1 MAEIIENVLDF
12 TKGEGYN
19 IISFPDGEKHLQLTK
34 AVNKEPLKI
43 IYRFANSDDVFIFM
57 QLVDI
62 LQRMEVSV
70 SELFIPY
77 LMTMRCDRV
86 FSMDRPFSLKVLAN
100 IINTMKADKVI
111 ILEPHSDK
119 CLELINNSEA
129 LMNEIQHHQA
139 TLQTILCYPDAG
151 AKKRYFNMFKH
162 HLTPITCK
170 KVRDINTGNL
180 LNFDIEDKGSYRKGD
195 QIVVVDDLCDG
206 GGTFLGIH
214 SILKKLEPSSCSL
227 WVTHAVQKAGIE
239 KVAAVYDRVYITNS
253 YCDWDKENLP
263 KNVIVHKINF

>member
-1 MAEIIENVLDF
+1 MSEITENILDF

-43 IYRFANSDDVFIFM
+43 VYRFANSDDVFIFM

-70 SELFIPY
+70 SELYIPY

-86 FSMDRPFSLKVLAN
+86 FSLDRPFSLKVLAN
-100 IINTMKADKVI
+100 VINLMKADKVI

-129 LMNEIQHHQA
+129 LMSEVEIDDKKTQ
-139 TLQTILCYPDAG
+139 ICYPDTG
-151 AKKRYFNMFKH
+151 AKKRYFNIFKH
-162 HLTPITCK
+162 NSTPITCK
-170 KVRDINTGNL
+170 KVRDVNTGNL
-180 LNFDIEDKGSYRKGD
+180 LKFDIEDKGNYRKGD
-195 QIVVVDDLCDG
+195 KIIVVDDLCDG

-214 SILKKLEPSSCSL
+214 NILKELEPTSCSL

-239 KVAAVYDRVYITNS
+239 KVAAVYDKVYITDS
-253 YCDWDKENLP
+253 YKDWSKEELP
-263 KNVIVHKINF
+263 ENVVVKHI

>member
-1 MAEIIENVLDF
+1 MSEITENILDF

-34 AVNKEPLKI
+34 TVNKEPLKI
-43 IYRFANSDDVFIFM
+43 VYRFANSDDVFIFM

-70 SELFIPY
+70 SELYIPY

-86 FSMDRPFSLKVLAN
+86 FSIDRPFSLKVLAN
-100 IINTMKADKVI
+100 VINLLKADKVI

-129 LMNEIQHHQA
+129 LMSKVEIDDKKM
-139 TLQTILCYPDAG
+139 QTVLCYPDSG
-151 AKKRYFNMFKH
+151 AKKRYFSIFKPYF
-162 HLTPITCK
+162 TPITCK
-170 KVRDINTGNL
+170 KVRDVNTGNL
-180 LNFDIEDKGSYRKGD
+180 LKFDIEDKGNYRKGD
-195 QIVVVDDLCDG
+195 KIVVVDDLCDG

-214 SILKKLEPSSCSL
+214 NILKELEPSSCSL

-239 KVAAVYDRVYITNS
+239 KVAAVYDKVYITDS
-253 YCDWDKENLP
+253 YKDWSKEELP
-263 KNVIVHKINF
+263 ENVVVKHI

>member
-1 MAEIIENVLDF
+1 
-12 TKGEGYN
+12 
-19 IISFPDGEKHLQLTK
+19 
-34 AVNKEPLKI
+34 
-43 IYRFANSDDVFIFM
+43 M

-100 IINTMKADKVI
+100 VINLMKANKVI

-129 LMNEIQHHQA
+129 LMIKVEIDDKTQR
-139 TLQTILCYPDAG
+139 CYPDAG
-151 AKKRYFNMFKH
+151 AKKRYLNIFKH

-170 KVRDINTGNL
+170 KVRDVNTGNL
-180 LNFDIEDKGSYRKGD
+180 LKFDIEDKGNYRKGD
-195 QIVVVDDLCDG
+195 KIIVVDDLCDG

-214 SILKKLEPSSCSL
+214 NILKELEPTSCSL

-239 KVAAVYDRVYITNS
+239 KVAAVYDKVYITDS
-253 YCDWDKENLP
+253 YKDWSKEELP
-263 KNVIVHKINF
+263 ENVVVKHI

>member
-1 MAEIIENVLDF
+1 MSEISENILDF

-43 IYRFANSDDVFIFM
+43 VYRFANSDDVFIFM

-70 SELFIPY
+70 SELYIPY

-86 FSMDRPFSLKVLAN
+86 FSLDRPFSLKVLVN
-100 IINTMKADKVI
+100 VINLMKADKVI

-129 LMNEIQHHQA
+129 LMSKVEIDDKKTQ
-139 TLQTILCYPDAG
+139 ICYPDAG
-151 AKKRYFNMFKH
+151 AQKRYSYKDVCSVDNYFK
-162 HLTPITCK
+162 PIICK
-170 KVRDINTGNL
+170 KVRDVNTGNL
-180 LNFDIEDKGSYRKGD
+180 LKFDIEDKGNYRKGD
-195 QIVVVDDLCDG
+195 KIIVVDDLCDG

-214 SILKKLEPSSCSL
+214 NILKELEPTSCSL

-239 KVAAVYDRVYITNS
+239 KVAAVYDKVYITDS
-253 YCDWDKENLP
+253 YKDWSKEELP
-263 KNVIVHKINF
+263 ENVVVKHI

>member
-43 IYRFANSDDVFIFM
+43 VYRFANSDDVFIFM

-70 SELFIPY
+70 KKLFIPY

-129 LMNEIQHHQA
+129 LANEMQPHQA

-162 HLTPITCK
+162 YLTPITCK

-180 LNFDIEDKGSYRKGD
+180 LKFDIEDKGNYRKGD
-195 QIVVVDDLCDG
+195 RIVVVDDLCDG

-214 SILKKLEPSSCSL
+214 NILKELEPSSCLL
-227 WVTHAVQKAGIE
+227 WITHAVQKAGIE

>member
-1 MAEIIENVLDF
+1 MSEITENILDF

-19 IISFPDGEKHLQLTK
+19 IISFSDGEKHLQLTK

-70 SELFIPY
+70 SELYIPY

-100 IINTMKADKVI
+100 VINLLKADKVI

-129 LMNEIQHHQA
+129 LMSKVEIDDK
-139 TLQTILCYPDAG
+139 TQTCYPDAG
-151 AKKRYFNMFKH
+151 AKKRYFNIFKH

-170 KVRDINTGNL
+170 KVRDVNTGNL
-180 LNFDIEDKGSYRKGD
+180 LKFDIEDKGNYRKGD
-195 QIVVVDDLCDG
+195 KIIVVDDLCDG

-214 SILKKLEPSSCSL
+214 NILKELEPTSCSL

-239 KVAAVYDRVYITNS
+239 KVAAVYDKVYITDS
-253 YCDWDKENLP
+253 YKDWSKEELP
-263 KNVIVHKINF
+263 ENVVVKHI